1 MKANTIASSFDIP
14 EVITYVVARIWDVI
28 TFHLVIGILE
38 FRSHS
43 VIDENFHP
51 LDTRKR
57 IHDFDTS
64 YRLTSIQ
71 ILRKQRPTAG
81 RTGRLDYR
89 RVPKRDAVKALQ
101 INGLQ

>member
-14 EVITYVVARIWDVI
+14 EVITYVVARIRDVI

-64 YRLTSIQ
+64 YRLTGIQ
-71 ILRKQRPTAG
+71 ILRKQCRAACN
-81 RTGRLDYR
+81 TGGLNDH
-89 RVPKRDAVKALQ
+89 RVPK
-101 INGLQ
+101 